1 MIGKDDIDKLAK
13 LSRIA
18 VTEEESLSFSHEI
31 DAILG
36 YVSQVQ
42 EAGINI
48 EETPS
53 EVKNVFREDSN
64 PHESGVYTDSILKEA
79 PSKIDGYVYVKKI
92 LP

>member
-1 MIGKDDIDKLAK
+1 MIGKDDIAKLAK
-13 LSRIA
+13 LARIA

-42 EAGINI
+42 DAGVNI
-48 EETPS
+48 VQATD
-53 EVKNVFREDSN
+53 EVKNVLRDDTNS
-64 PHESGVYTDSILKEA
+64 HESGIYTDSILKEA
-79 PSKIDGYVYVKKI
+79 PSKMNGYIYVKKI

>member
-1 MIGKDDIDKLAK
+1 MIGKDDIAKLAK

-31 DAILG
+31 DSILG

-42 EAGINI
+42 DAGANI
-48 EETPS
+48 IETLS
-53 EVKNVFREDSN
+53 EVKNVLRDDNN

-79 PSKIDGYVYVKKI
+79 PSKADGYIFVKKI